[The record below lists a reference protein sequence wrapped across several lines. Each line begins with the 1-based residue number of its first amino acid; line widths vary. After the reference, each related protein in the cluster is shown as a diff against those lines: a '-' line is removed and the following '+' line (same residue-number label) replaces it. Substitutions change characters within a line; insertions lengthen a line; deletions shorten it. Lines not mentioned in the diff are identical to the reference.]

1 MIYNL
6 FKGLPTLQPPRQADP
21 GFPPKKKSRFKSRRQ
36 VCVCTFSQIC
46 QGSLTEMPTSGDLKS
61 GDPLFFVLSPPRPP
75 SARYQQTPSLP
86 PFTDKHKL
94 TQSPNCNMQN
104 VLDIRIMKSY
114 MKHIPSKFAFI
125 ITKLLSNSE
134 NYG

>member
-1 MIYNL
+1 MPKFPNRDANL
-6 FKGLPTLQPPRQADP
+6 WGSKIWRPTLFFINPP
-21 GFPPKKKSRFKSRRQ
+21 PP
-36 VCVCTFSQIC
+36 
-46 QGSLTEMPTSGDLKS
+46 
-61 GDPLFFVLSPPRPP
+61 PP
-75 SARYQQTPSLP
+75 SAKYQQTPSLP

-134 NYG
+134 NCEWLKIFKNVDCVVNNHNEVQDMRANHKTTN

>member
-1 MIYNL
+1 MYILTDMPRFPNRDANL
-6 FKGLPTLQPPRQADP
+6 WGSKIWRPTLFFINPP
-21 GFPPKKKSRFKSRRQ
+21 
-36 VCVCTFSQIC
+36 
-46 QGSLTEMPTSGDLKS
+46 
-61 GDPLFFVLSPPRPP
+61 PLPLPNINRPP
-75 SARYQQTPSLP
+75 L

-104 VLDIRIMKSY
+104 VLNIRIMKSY

-134 NYG
+134 NCEWLKIFKNVDCVVNNHNEVQDMRANHKTTN

>member
-1 MIYNL
+1 MPRFPNRDANL
-6 FKGLPTLQPPRQADP
+6 WGSKIWRPTLFFINPP
-21 GFPPKKKSRFKSRRQ
+21 
-36 VCVCTFSQIC
+36 
-46 QGSLTEMPTSGDLKS
+46 
-61 GDPLFFVLSPPRPP
+61 PLPLPNINRPP
-75 SARYQQTPSLP
+75 L

-104 VLDIRIMKSY
+104 VLNIRIMKSY

-134 NYG
+134 NCEWLKIFKNVDCVVNNHNEVQDMRANHKTTN

>member
-1 MIYNL
+1 
-6 FKGLPTLQPPRQADP
+6 
-21 GFPPKKKSRFKSRRQ
+21 
-36 VCVCTFSQIC
+36 
-46 QGSLTEMPTSGDLKS
+46 MPTSGDLKS
-61 GDPLFFVLSPPRPP
+61 GDPLFFLLTPPPPPP
-75 SARYQQTPSLP
+75 SAKYQQTPSLP

-134 NYG
+134 NCEWLKIFKNVDCVVNNHNEVQDMRANHKTTN